1 MFSRRSVG
9 ERYNVGTLIPDPMT
23 TPSAVKPGAKSRR
36 LRRIALAF
44 ALVVIPFVLFSLYVG
59 LMFAWS
65 YSDGERA
72 GILQK
77 FSRKGWLCK
86 TYEGEL
92 AMSIVPGVTPTIWEF
107 SVRSEAVVP
116 KLRNAIGRRVVL
128 HYTEHRGIPTSC
140 FGQTNYFVDS
150 VAAVQ

>member
-1 MFSRRSVG
+1 
-9 ERYNVGTLIPDPMT
+9 MT
-23 TPSAVKPGAKSRR
+23 PPPAVEPAARSRR
-36 LRRIALAF
+36 LRKIALV
-44 ALVVIPFVLFSLYVG
+44 LGLLVIPFVLFSLYVG

-65 YSDGERA
+65 YSEGERA

-77 FSRKGWLCK
+77 FSRRGWLCK

-116 KLRNAIGRRVVL
+116 KLRSAIGRRVVL
-128 HYTEHRGIPTSC
+128 HYTEHRGVPTSC
-140 FGQTNYFVDS
+140 FGQTTYFVDS

>member
-1 MFSRRSVG
+1 MLG
-9 ERYNVGTLIPDPMT
+9 IL
-23 TPSAVKPGAKSRR
+23 
-36 LRRIALAF
+36 
-44 ALVVIPFVLFSLYVG
+44 VIPFVLFSLYVG
-59 LMFAWS
+59 LMLAWS

-77 FSRKGWLCK
+77 FSRRGWLCK

-107 SVRSEAVVP
+107 SVRDEAVIP

-128 HYTEHRGIPTSC
+128 HYTEHRGVPTSC

>member
-1 MFSRRSVG
+1 
-9 ERYNVGTLIPDPMT
+9 MT
-23 TPSAVKPGAKSRR
+23 PPPAVEPAPKSRR
-36 LRRIALAF
+36 LRKIALV
-44 ALVVIPFVLFSLYVG
+44 LGLLVIPFVLFSLYVG

-65 YSDGERA
+65 YSEGERA
-72 GILQK
+72 GILQQ
-77 FSRKGWLCK
+77 FSRRGWLCK

-116 KLRNAIGRRVVL
+116 KLRSAIGRRVVL
-128 HYTEHRGIPTSC
+128 HYTEHRGVPTSC
-140 FGQTNYFVDS
+140 FGQTTYFVDS

>member
-1 MFSRRSVG
+1 MTAPQS
-9 ERYNVGTLIPDPMT
+9 GTPP
-23 TPSAVKPGAKSRR
+23 AKSRR
-36 LRRIALAF
+36 LPRIALV
-44 ALVVIPFVLFSLYVG
+44 LGILVIPFVLFSLYVG
-59 LMFAWS
+59 LMLAWS

-77 FSRKGWLCK
+77 FSRRGWLCK

-107 SVRSEAVVP
+107 SVRDETVIP

-128 HYTEHRGIPTSC
+128 HYTEHRGVPTSC

-150 VAAVQ
+150 VASVQ

>member
-1 MFSRRSVG
+1 
-9 ERYNVGTLIPDPMT
+9 MT
-23 TPSAVKPGAKSRR
+23 PPPAVEPAPRSRR
-36 LRRIALAF
+36 LRKIALVL
-44 ALVVIPFVLFSLYVG
+44 ALLVIPFVLFSLYVG

-65 YSDGERA
+65 YSEGERA

-77 FSRKGWLCK
+77 FSRRGWLCK

-116 KLRNAIGRRVVL
+116 KLRTAIGRRVVL
-128 HYTEHRGIPTSC
+128 HYTEHRGIPTNC
-140 FGQTNYFVDS
+140 FGQTAYFVDS